1 MPKQRHCLGAM
12 AALLLAPLVIIADQ
26 PSAIPGWVISGSAAQ
41 KYQVSVDGAVATLGS
56 ASASLASI
64 MDAEGFEFG
73 TLMQWIDARPH
84 VGKRMRFSADV
95 RTSGVTTGAALWMR
109 IDDNEGK
116 VVAFDNMSNRGLFRG
131 NMSWSRTNIVLD
143 VPPNS
148 KRISFGV
155 LLKGEGIVWID
166 GASLEPVFKHVPTT
180 GSPVSVPRLSV
191 APGDLPLTPENLD
204 FEQ

>member
-26 PSAIPGWVISGSAAQ
+26 SSAVPGWVISGSAAQ

-84 VGKRMRFSADV
+84 VGKRMQFSADV

-131 NMSWSRTNIVLD
+131 DMSWSRTNIVLD
-143 VPPNS
+143 VPPN
-148 KRISFGV
+148 
-155 LLKGEGIVWID
+155 L
-166 GASLEPVFKHVPTT
+166 A
-180 GSPVSVPRLSV
+180 LS
-191 APGDLPLTPENLD
+191 
-204 FEQ
+204 